1 MVQVEFLYPITTTR
15 LLFLLKT
22 TPGMLFPGGMYI
34 PHVQLKAFPSTAK
47 SDDPVRLYRL
57 PIFKHVVHFFQLTFF
72 GYFQFA
78 RINLIL
84 SKNVSMVL
92 NIYRYI

>member
-57 PIFKHVVHFFQLTFF
+57 PQLSSEWWL
-72 GYFQFA
+72 QSPA
-78 RINLIL
+78 
-84 SKNVSMVL
+84 
-92 NIYRYI
+92 